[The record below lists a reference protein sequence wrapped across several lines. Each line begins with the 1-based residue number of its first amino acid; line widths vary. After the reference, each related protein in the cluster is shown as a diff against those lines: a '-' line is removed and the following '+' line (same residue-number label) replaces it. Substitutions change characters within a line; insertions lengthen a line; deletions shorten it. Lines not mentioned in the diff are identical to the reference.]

1 MFSPDDDEPGPPR
14 YDTPLIN
21 VSISGIWLWL
31 KNRLQN
37 ERIQDDD
44 FSSNYDRSA
53 KPDKNDQ

>member
-1 MFSPDDDEPGPPR
+1 MFSPDDDDPGPPK
-14 YDTPLIN
+14 YDAPLIN

-44 FSSNYDRSA
+44 FSSNNDGA
-53 KPDKNDQ
+53 AELDKNDK